1 MAMAKPDLSIQ
12 YERFRALMIKV
23 RKAKRVPQ
31 WELAQRIGRSQSYVA
46 KYEGGR
52 RRLDVVEFIDVA
64 KALHVD
70 PWRII
75 RRLTKELGQQDGPQD
90 EAQDRP
96 QDGPQDGPPT

>member
-1 MAMAKPDLSIQ
+1 
-12 YERFRALMIKV
+12 MIKL

-52 RRLDVVEFIDVA
+52 RRLDVVEFLEVA

-75 RRLTKELGQQDGPQD
+75 RRLTKELGQQDRPQDKAQDEPHDESKGGPQD
-90 EAQDRP
+90 E
-96 QDGPQDGPPT
+96 PPTGIGAL

>member
-1 MAMAKPDLSIQ
+1 MAKPDLSIQ